1 MTGRQARTGEAV
13 PPNPAARR
21 VQAVYYT
28 LTLGNTLAA
37 SFIWGINT
45 LFLLDA
51 GLTNLEAF
59 AANAFFSVGMFIFE
73 IPTGVV
79 ADTLGRRASYL
90 LGTVTLAVTTLL
102 YWLLWVWQSPFWA
115 WAIVSMLLGLGF
127 TFFSGAVDA
136 WLVDALHATEYRGSL
151 EAVFGRA
158 LIVGSI
164 AMLAG
169 SVLGGIVAQL
179 TDLGVPFLIRGGVLV
194 LMFIVAAL
202 LMRDLGFTP
211 ERGVGPITATRTVL
225 RASIRYGLGN
235 PPVRWLMLATPF
247 TTGVGFY
254 VFYALQPYLLELW
267 GDEGAYSIAGLAAA
281 ILSGAGIV
289 GGFLA
294 PHVRRLFRKRTSAI
308 LLATL
313 SSVAVLIALAFTTN
327 FWVALALLAAWGIA
341 SSLDDP
347 VHRAYLNDMIPSKQR
362 ATVLS
367 FDSLLG
373 SAGGAAF
380 QPILG
385 RSADIW
391 GYPGSMF
398 LSGVVQVLAVPFLY
412 LSRRQGDAADVAT
425 EVATEEPAA
434 ETAPGAAPTTPP
446 TPPPAS
452 PPASPPT
459 T

>member
-1 MTGRQARTGEAV
+1 MPVNAAGRRIPTARS
-13 PPNPAARR
+13 

-28 LTLGNTLAA
+28 LMLGNTLAA

-59 AANAFFSVGMFIFE
+59 AANAFFSAGMFLFE

-90 LGTVTLAVTTLL
+90 LGTVTLALTTVM
-102 YWLLWVWQSPFWA
+102 YWLLWVWESPFWA
-115 WAIVSMLLGLGF
+115 WAVVSVLLGLGF

-136 WLVDALHATEYRGSL
+136 WLVDALRATDYRGSL
-151 EAVFGRA
+151 ETVFGRA
-158 LIVGSI
+158 LIVGSV
-164 AMLAG
+164 AMLVG
-169 SVLGGIVAQL
+169 SVLGGVVAQL
-179 TDLGVPFLIRGGVLV
+179 TNLGVPFLIRGGVLV
-194 LMFIVAAL
+194 LMFVVAAL
-202 LMRDLGFTP
+202 TMRDLGFTP
-211 ERGVGPITATRTVL
+211 VRGEGPIKATGTVL
-225 RASIRYGLGN
+225 RASIHYGLGS

-247 TTGVGFY
+247 TAGVGIY

-289 GGFLA
+289 GGILA
-294 PHVRRLFRKRTSAI
+294 PYVRRLFRKRTSAI
-308 LLATL
+308 LLATV
-313 SSVAVLIALAFTTN
+313 SSSLVLVALAFTTN
-327 FWVALALLAAWGIA
+327 FWIAIVLLAVWGIA
-341 SSLDDP
+341 SSIDDP

-373 SAGGAAF
+373 SAGGVVF

-385 RSADIW
+385 RSADLG
-391 GYPGSMF
+391 GYGAS
-398 LSGVVQVLAVPFLY
+398 LLWSGVINAIATPFLL
-412 LSRRQGDAADVAT
+412 LSRGQRPPADTAVEVTPTAEPADAAPDAT
-425 EVATEEPAA
+425 PN
-434 ETAPGAAPTTPP
+434 APSA
-446 TPPPAS
+446 
-452 PPASPPT
+452 
-459 T
+459 

>member
-1 MTGRQARTGEAV
+1 MAARPKQETTLAA
-13 PPNPAARR
+13 NAAARR
-21 VQAVYYT
+21 VQGVYYT

-59 AANAFFSVGMFIFE
+59 AANAFFSLGMFLFE

-79 ADTLGRRASYL
+79 ADTVGRRASYL

-102 YWLLWVWQSPFWA
+102 YWLLWVWESPFWA

-136 WLVDALHATEYRGSL
+136 WLVDALQATEYRGSL
-151 EAVFGRA
+151 ETVFGRA
-158 LIVGSI
+158 TIVGSV

-169 SVLGGIVAQL
+169 SVLGGIVAQV
-179 TDLGVPFLIRGGVLV
+179 TNLGVPFLIRGGVLL
-194 LMFIVAAL
+194 LMFVVAAM

-211 ERGVGPITATRTVL
+211 ERGAGPLKATGNVL

-289 GGFLA
+289 G
-294 PHVRRLFRKRTSAI
+294 
-308 LLATL
+308 
-313 SSVAVLIALAFTTN
+313 
-327 FWVALALLAAWGIA
+327 
-341 SSLDDP
+341 
-347 VHRAYLNDMIPSKQR
+347 
-362 ATVLS
+362 
-367 FDSLLG
+367 
-373 SAGGAAF
+373 
-380 QPILG
+380 
-385 RSADIW
+385 
-391 GYPGSMF
+391 
-398 LSGVVQVLAVPFLY
+398 
-412 LSRRQGDAADVAT
+412 
-425 EVATEEPAA
+425 
-434 ETAPGAAPTTPP
+434 
-446 TPPPAS
+446 
-452 PPASPPT
+452 
-459 T
+459 

>member
-1 MTGRQARTGEAV
+1 MNA
-13 PPNPAARR
+13 AARPAPTAR
-21 VQAVYYT
+21 GVQAVYYT

-59 AANAFFSVGMFIFE
+59 AANAFFSAGMFLFE

-90 LGTVTLAVTTLL
+90 LGTITLAVTTVL
-102 YWLLWVWQSPFWA
+102 YWLLWVWESPFWA
-115 WAIVSMLLGLGF
+115 WAIVSVLLGLGF

-158 LIVGSI
+158 MIVGSV

-169 SVLGGIVAQL
+169 SVLGGVVAQL
-179 TDLGVPFLIRGGVLV
+179 TNLGVPFLIRAGVLV
-194 LMFIVAAL
+194 LMLVVAAL

-211 ERGVGPITATRTVL
+211 ERGAGPITATGNVL
-225 RASIRYGLGN
+225 RASIKYGLGN
-235 PPVRWLMLATPF
+235 APVRWLMFTTPF
-247 TTGVGFY
+247 TAGVGIY

-267 GDEGAYSIAGLAAA
+267 GDEEAYSIAGLAAA

-289 GGFLA
+289 GGLLA
-294 PHVRRLFRKRTSAI
+294 PYVRRLFRKRTSAI
-308 LLATL
+308 LLATV
-313 SSVAVLIALAFTTN
+313 SSALVLIGLAFTSN
-327 FWVALALLAAWGIA
+327 FWIAIVLLAVWGIA
-341 SSLDDP
+341 SSIDDP

-373 SAGGAAF
+373 SAGGAVF

-385 RSADIW
+385 RSADLG
-391 GYPGSMF
+391 GYSASM
-398 LSGVVQVLAVPFLY
+398 LWSGIIAAVATPFVL
-412 LSRRQGDAADVAT
+412 LSRAQKPAADTARDITPAEAT
-425 EVATEEPAA
+425 T
-434 ETAPGAAPTTPP
+434 GAATPGDDSATGAP
-446 TPPPAS
+446 VPPV
-452 PPASPPT
+452 
-459 T
+459 